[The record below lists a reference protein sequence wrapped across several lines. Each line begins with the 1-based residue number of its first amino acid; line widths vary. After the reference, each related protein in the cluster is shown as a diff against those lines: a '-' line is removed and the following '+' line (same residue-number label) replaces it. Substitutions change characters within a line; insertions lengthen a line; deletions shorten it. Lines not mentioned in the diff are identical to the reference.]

1 MFHQVEDRHRTNTD
15 VCFIIMAWAL
25 RLGEDKAIIRLIM
38 ETIVPREALGGFD
51 EILAKSIPKLGINLG
66 DKYSDLE
73 KIEATKYSPFVLCFD
88 EDSGTKDLEKPGKAG
103 WQ

>member
-1 MFHQVEDRHRTNTD
+1 
-15 VCFIIMAWAL
+15 MAWAL

-66 DKYSDLE
+66 DKYSDLD
-73 KIEATKYSPFVLCFD
+73 KIEAMKYSPFVLCFD
-88 EDSGTKDLEKPGKAG
+88 EDSGTKGLEKLGKAD
-103 WQ
+103 W